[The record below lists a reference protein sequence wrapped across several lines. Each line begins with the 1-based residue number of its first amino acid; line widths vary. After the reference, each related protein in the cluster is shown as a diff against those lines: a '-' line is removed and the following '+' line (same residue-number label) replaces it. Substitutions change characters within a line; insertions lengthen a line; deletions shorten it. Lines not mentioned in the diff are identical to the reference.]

1 MNDIPIAAI
10 RRLTLHDGPGTRT
23 TVFVK
28 GCPLHC
34 RWCHNPECISATPQL
49 LFHDNLCVGCGKCA
63 AVCPHGAQ
71 KWVERQKSK
80 VESQKAEVERQIDR
94 SRCRLCGRC
103 VEICWHGALEICG
116 HKYTPETLLPL
127 LLRDAGFYES
137 GGGVTVSGGEPLLY
151 AEAVARLFALLRERG
166 IRAALDTCG
175 EAPWDAFEDV
185 LPFTDL
191 VLFDIKG
198 MDSERHRANTGRGNE
213 RIHDNLRRL
222 GARGVPVEVRMP
234 VVPGCNDGEADFEA
248 AAELLA
254 QIPSLVAVRLLPY
267 RSLARSKYRAAGM
280 PDTMPD
286 ESTPDTGFLEPRAAI
301 LRRGL
306 AVPVLIAP

>member
-1 MNDIPIAAI
+1 MNIPVAAI

-34 RWCHNPECISATPQL
+34 RWCHNPECISARPQL
-49 LFHDNLCVGCGKCA
+49 LFHDNLCAGCGKCA
-63 AVCPHGAQ
+63 EACPAGAHTF
-71 KWVERQKSK
+71 
-80 VESQKAEVERQIDR
+80 APHAIDR
-94 SRCRLCGRC
+94 SRCRLCGKC
-103 VEICWHGALEICG
+103 EESCWRGALEICG
-116 HKYTPETLLPL
+116 RDWTPEELLPI
-127 LLRDAGFYES
+127 LLRDAAFYES

-166 IRAALDTCG
+166 VRTALDTCG
-175 EAPWDAFEDV
+175 EAPWAAFEAV
-185 LPFTDL
+185 LPFTNL
-191 VLFDIKG
+191 VLFDLKG

-234 VVPGCNDGEADFEA
+234 VVPGCNDAEEEFEA
-248 AAELLA
+248 AARLLA
-254 QIPSLVAVRLLPY
+254 GIPSLTAVRLLPY
-267 RSLARSKYRAAGM
+267 RSLARSKYRAAGI

-286 ESTPDTGFLEPRAAI
+286 APTPDAAFLETRAAI
-301 LRRGL
+301 LRRSLSAAG
-306 AVPVLIAP
+306 VPAIYDGAALPN